1 MMKKVT
7 SGVLVA
13 GLIATAVYAGSHA
26 GPFDAAVTARQSHM
40 RLNGHNVFY
49 LLGMAGGRTEY
60 DAESAQAAADNAVLL
75 AQISQ
80 SRYWP
85 PGSDTDA
92 VEGTNALPALW
103 QNFPDVIEKLNAVT
117 AAALEL
123 QAVAGTGLEPM
134 GAAATALNN
143 ACNACHKQYRAF

>member
-1 MMKKVT
+1 MK
-7 SGVLVA
+7 
-13 GLIATAVYAGSHA
+13 
-26 GPFDAAVTARQSHM
+26 
-40 RLNGHNVFY
+40 LNGHNVFY

-60 DAESAQAAADNAVLL
+60 DAAAAQTAADNAVLL

-85 PGSDTDA
+85 PGSDSDA

-103 QNFPDVIEKLNAVT
+103 ENFPDVIEKLNAVT

-143 ACNACHKQYRAF
+143 ACNACHKAYRAF